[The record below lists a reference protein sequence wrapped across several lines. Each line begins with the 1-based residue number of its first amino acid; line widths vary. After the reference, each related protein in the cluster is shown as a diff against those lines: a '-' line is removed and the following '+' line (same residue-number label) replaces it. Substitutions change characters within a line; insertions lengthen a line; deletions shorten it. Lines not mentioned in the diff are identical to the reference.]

1 MIAIKNIYGPAY
13 NLFKKYLSEK
23 MKITTS
29 FVEGTQINNFE
40 KAIRDNTRL
49 IYLESPSSV
58 VFSLQDIESVVKLAK
73 AHHIKT
79 IIDNTWA
86 TPLFQQPLV
95 MGVDLE
101 VHSTSKYLG
110 GHSDLIGG
118 VVIGNTH
125 DIDSILGNEY
135 ELMGMKTAPF
145 EAWLLL
151 RSLRTLPVRMRQH
164 QESAQKIA
172 QFLEEHPKVIQVHY
186 PGLENF
192 PQHTLA
198 HKQMKGF
205 SGLMSFHL
213 RTSNLKTIKSFV
225 KALQI
230 FQKGVSWGGHES
242 LLYMPAISYMK
253 ELDEIQYRALG
264 IAPNMMRISVGL
276 EHVDDLIADLEQ
288 ALKKIRL

>member
-1 MIAIKNIYGPAY
+1 
-13 NLFKKYLSEK
+13 
-23 MKITTS
+23 
-29 FVEGTQINNFE
+29 
-40 KAIRDNTRL
+40 
-49 IYLESPSSV
+49 
-58 VFSLQDIESVVKLAK
+58 
-73 AHHIKT
+73 
-79 IIDNTWA
+79 
-86 TPLFQQPLV
+86 
-95 MGVDLE
+95 
-101 VHSTSKYLG
+101 
-110 GHSDLIGG
+110 G
-118 VVIGNTH
+118 VVIGKTH

-164 QESAQKIA
+164 QESALQIA
-172 QFLEEHPKVIQVHY
+172 QFLDKHPKVIQVNY
-186 PGLENF
+186 PGLETF

-198 HKQMKGF
+198 QKQMKGC
-205 SGLMSFHL
+205 SGLLSFHL

-225 KALQI
+225 KALQL

-253 ELDEIQYRALG
+253 ELDETQYRALG
-264 IAPNMMRISVGL
+264 IAPNLMRISVGL